1 VARVIGAVDAAKGLY
16 DLAERLGAG
25 RSLREIGMPAEGIER
40 VVEATMAAPNWNP
53 RPLDHGALREMLKT
67 AWEGGAPPL

>member
-1 VARVIGAVDAAKGLY
+1 
-16 DLAERLGAG
+16 
-25 RSLREIGMPAEGIER
+25 MPAEGIER

-53 RPLDHGALREMLKT
+53 RPLDHGTLREMLKT